1 MSHESEQISQAPLEE
16 IDPST
21 SLLQEVLRGRLP
33 LEHIRDPEK
42 RQRAEQTQAAMET
55 VAVSLHDLHELSH
68 DDQLEV
74 LDRVVDT
81 VFDADEDA
89 QDTIAKIQAAR
100 EARDEDAIKSLTK
113 VQKERYVGMRRDIAN
128 SLGVEIEDTAKEDEV
143 YRARLL
149 DTVSHLEGAS
159 EEEIMRTLGFLKLD
173 PETGKERFSFPEDV
187 FPPHIVSKWK
197 NYEQTIKDHVAASM
211 RFNRA
216 LDDNSHEVVQLDA
229 LRRYAHNNLAKSV
242 QEFLLIDNW
251 DFERVRKFITKLV
264 EQRFP
269 TIETMESQVT
279 SEAVVSR
286 LRAIRTLGKVG
297 FHGHE
302 EEEEEAEEF

>member
-1 MSHESEQISQAPLEE
+1 MIHESEQINPVPQEE

-33 LEHIRDPEK
+33 LDRIHDPEK
-42 RQRAEQTQAAMET
+42 RTRAEQTQAAMES
-55 VAVSLHDLHELSH
+55 VAVSLHDLHELGH
-68 DDQLEV
+68 EEQIEV
-74 LDRVVDT
+74 LDKVVDS

-89 QDTIAKIQAAR
+89 QDTISKIQAAR

-113 VQKERYVGMRRDIAN
+113 TQKDRYMGLRRDIAN
-128 SLGVEIEDTAKEDEV
+128 SLGVEIEDTAKEDED

-149 DTVSHLEGAS
+149 DNVAHLEGAT
-159 EEEIMRTLGFLKLD
+159 EEEIMRTLGFLKVD
-173 PETGKERFSFPEDV
+173 PESGKEHFSFPEDV
-187 FPPHIVSKWK
+187 FPPHIVGKWK

-216 LDDNSHEVVQLDA
+216 LDDNSQEVVQLDT

-251 DFERVRKFITKLV
+251 DFERVRRFITKLV
-264 EQRFP
+264 ERRFP
-269 TIETMESQVT
+269 TVETMESQVT

-286 LRAIRTLGKVG
+286 LRAIRTLGKVS
-297 FHGHE
+297 FHGNGE
-302 EEEEEAEEF
+302 EEEEEAEN